1 MNLIRRPL
9 LGVLGVSTLLCCC
22 SAVYAAEAISTRSTV
37 YMLPVIVI
45 RGQGPRT
52 TTFLIF
58 RRFRRFLRFRRSEDD
73 GIYKGKRPLV
83 APLGLA
89 AGARLPGLCCR
100 GYAAGAM
107 LQGLCCRCY
116 AAGAMLQGLCRGC
129 YAADHFYRSRAPTAE
144 PLQHS
149 PGSIAPAA

>member
-1 MNLIRRPL
+1 M
-9 LGVLGVSTLLCCC
+9 LGVSTLLCCC

-52 TTFLIF
+52 TTFLTF
-58 RRFRRFLRFRRSEDD
+58 RTFLIFRRSEDD

-89 AGARLPGLCCR
+89 AGARLPGPMLQKLCCRGYAAGSMLQVLCCRGYVAGTMPRVLCCRGYAARAMLQGLCRR

-107 LQGLCCRCY
+107 LQGLRCRGY
-116 AAGAMLQGLCRGC
+116 AAGATLR
-129 YAADHFYRSRAPTAE
+129 
-144 PLQHS
+144 
-149 PGSIAPAA
+149 